1 MFARVYTCISIGTL
15 WYSTQCLLKLNHNH
29 CSWNQDIAWL
39 LGQLLHIASLCCSVL
54 LCWCLPICPNLG
66 VWASRWLA
74 SSCQL
79 AKQQIRHYY
88 DSSTRSLCFM
98 LWPSGRSTKHRPLTV
113 SHSQQRCP
121 SFAAQDY
128 HDLLIVT
135 VTQWTKDKLEFNSLP
150 AGSRTLPW
158 KFSLGLML
166 FISFI
171 KDADFCVKP
180 YQYQM
185 GRTHTTSRPQRL
197 CWHKVLVWL
206 ETGASAFCD
215 QSKYVPF
222 GTASTLAMLFKEET
236 ARLTFRH
243 FVFGH
248 LPRQLWG
255 PTTLLGVLWIHWTC
269 AHFAAATTAFDHQSN
284 INSDLLT
291 AVVCF
296 VCQLSIHILW
306 SHESLHTNMFHIGRL
321 TKQSW
326 SQTVKSWS
334 SCLSTGVM
342 NNSSVKYSRTCI
354 THHTKM
360 IRLSPGT

>member
-15 WYSTQCLLKLNHNH
+15 WYNTQCLLKLNHNH

-54 LCWCLPICPNLG
+54 LCWCSPTCPNLG

-88 DSSTRSLCFM
+88 DSSTRSLCFI
-98 LWPSGRSTKHRPLTV
+98 LWPRGRSTKHRPLTV

-121 SFAAQDY
+121 SFVAQDY
-128 HDLLIVT
+128 HDLLVVT
-135 VTQWTKDKLEFNSLP
+135 VTQWTKDKLESNSLP
-150 AGSRTLPW
+150 ASSRTLPW

-255 PTTLLGVLWIHWTC
+255 PTTLLGVALDPLNVCPFRGSNHSFRPPIQHQLWPPHCSGLLCMPAQHPHPLVSRIS
-269 AHFAAATTAFDHQSN
+269 AHEYVPHRQTDKTILESN
-284 INSDLLT
+284 
-291 AVVCF
+291 C
-296 VCQLSIHILW
+296 
-306 SHESLHTNMFHIGRL
+306 
-321 TKQSW
+321 
-326 SQTVKSWS
+326 
-334 SCLSTGVM
+334 
-342 NNSSVKYSRTCI
+342 
-354 THHTKM
+354 
-360 IRLSPGT
+360 